1 MIRAAVALGALFN
14 LAVCAVIGW
23 RVAAVPE
30 NHWGLDHRWFIPLF
44 ALQLV
49 LCVLPRVPMTSKA
62 RALLAAS
69 SALALALVLVVTQQ
83 NALLPYELWIE
94 RGMPTKWQS

>member
-1 MIRAAVALGALFN
+1 MRLAIALCALFN
-14 LAVCAVIGW
+14 LAACAALGW

-30 NHWGLDHRWFIPLF
+30 NHWGLDHRWLIPLF

-49 LCVLPRVPMTSKA
+49 FSVLPRLPLTSAA
-62 RALLAAS
+62 RGLLAVS
-69 SALALALVLVVTQQ
+69 SALALVLVVVLTQQ

-94 RGMPTKWQS
+94 RGMPAKWQS